1 MRIVLALMISVFMAA
16 AGVAQQDQPSPDKS
30 AEKAK
35 PAAKEKRL
43 APEGN
48 KPLKEDRVRS

>member
-1 MRIVLALMISVFMAA
+1 L
-16 AGVAQQDQPSPDKS
+16 Q
-30 AEKAK
+30 K